1 MAALSAAVEVL
12 KIAVRN
18 LSDCFGEAL
27 ANQKACA
34 DAKKKTDQQIAEVLE
49 LKQHVRNLD
58 HDAMDQFVEKFNISQ
73 YLQKSEDKLKEKQDE
88 LMVRARRVLEEVS
101 EAWAKVLELVDAM
114 VLDVDEDGLPA
125 DADEGVQMRRYAG
138 TAKLFLE
145 NNTAIITVSTFLQTQ
160 RIKLEK
166 VMTAITTE
174 VDNNQGDVQALAGKY
189 FQQKSGEIEAQNVE
203 FTRVSPKP
211 SGSLVVEGFM
221 IDECFQ
227 KPGH

>member
-12 KIAVRN
+12 KIAVQH

-34 DAKKKTDQQIAEVLE
+34 DAKKKTDLQIAEVL
-49 LKQHVRNLD
+49 
-58 HDAMDQFVEKFNISQ
+58 
-73 YLQKSEDKLKEKQDE
+73 QKNEDKLKEKQDE

-101 EAWAKVLELVDAM
+101 EAWAKVLQLVDAM
-114 VLDVDEDGLPA
+114 DLDVDEDGLPV
-125 DADEGVQMRRYAG
+125 DADEGVQRRRYAG

-166 VMTAITTE
+166 VMTAIPTVVE
-174 VDNNQGDVQALAGKY
+174 QQAVPKSRNSYNNQGEVVKKLIIK
-189 FQQKSGEIEAQNVE
+189 KK
-203 FTRVSPKP
+203 KP
-211 SGSLVVEGFM
+211 
-221 IDECFQ
+221 
-227 KPGH
+227 